1 MQTVL
6 IVIHLMI
13 VLALVGVVLIQRS
26 EGGGLG
32 IGGGS
37 GFMSARGTANA
48 LTRTTAI
55 LATLFFVTSLGL
67 AVWARYESKPTDIL
81 DRLPTTTNTNDLLNS
96 LSPQKTEE
104 TSRPIRTPF
113 RSVTTPA
120 QRRLPS
126 TPSLRRP
133 RRRKKSPPTR
143 PRTPSRRTIRPS
155 RRPRKSRLS
164 RNNPVIIKCI
174 NRRDE
179 PAGFLLSWLAQVLEK
194 LCGMKFLV
202 AESSAKQ

>member
-55 LATLFFVTSLGL
+55 LATLFFLTSLGL
-67 AVWARYESKPTDIL
+67 GILTRYEGRPSDIL
-81 DRLPTTTNTNDLLNS
+81 DRIPATGGQGNGILDSLGGAQAPAPPPAGNGVPSSGAAAPAPQAPAAPATQAPAATAPSTTAPATTA
-96 LSPQKTEE
+96 PA
-104 TSRPIRTPF
+104 
-113 RSVTTPA
+113 TPA
-120 QRRLPS
+120 APAAPAPAQPS
-126 TPSLRRP
+126 GV
-133 RRRKKSPPTR
+133 PT
-143 PRTPSRRTIRPS
+143 
-155 RRPRKSRLS
+155 
-164 RNNPVIIKCI
+164 
-174 NRRDE
+174 
-179 PAGFLLSWLAQVLEK
+179 GQ
-194 LCGMKFLV
+194 
-202 AESSAKQ
+202 

>member
-55 LATLFFVTSLGL
+55 LATLFFITSLGL
-67 AVWARYESKPTDIL
+67 GILARYEARPTDIL
-81 DRLPTTTNTNDLLNS
+81 DRIPAGTSNGSNVLDQLGGAPAQAPASGTTAPAEVPASGATA
-96 LSPQKTEE
+96 PAEA
-104 TSRPIRTPF
+104 PAAG
-113 RSVTTPA
+113 TPA
-120 QRRLPS
+120 PAAGTQGAAPAQKPADS
-126 TPSLRRP
+126 NAV
-133 RRRKKSPPTR
+133 PTG
-143 PRTPSRRTIRPS
+143 
-155 RRPRKSRLS
+155 
-164 RNNPVIIKCI
+164 N
-174 NRRDE
+174 
-179 PAGFLLSWLAQVLEK
+179 
-194 LCGMKFLV
+194 
-202 AESSAKQ
+202 

>member
-55 LATLFFVTSLGL
+55 LATLFFLTSLGL

-81 DRLPTTTNTNDLLNS
+81 NRLPTTTNTNDLLNS
-96 LSPQKTEE
+96 LGPQKTEE
-104 TSRPIRTPF
+104 KKEPADPNAIPLGDDS
-113 RSVTTPA
+113 SANTPA
-120 QRRLPS
+120 VDTKPATTTTTTQEKAADPITATDTKPADNQTKS
-126 TPSLRRP
+126 TTEE
-133 RRRKKSPPTR
+133 K
-143 PRTPSRRTIRPS
+143 
-155 RRPRKSRLS
+155 
-164 RNNPVIIKCI
+164 
-174 NRRDE
+174 
-179 PAGFLLSWLAQVLEK
+179 PAQP
-194 LCGMKFLV
+194 
-202 AESSAKQ
+202 Q

>member
-55 LATLFFVTSLGL
+55 LATLFFLTSLGL
-67 AVWARYESKPTDIL
+67 GILTRYESRPTDIL
-81 DRLPTTTNTNDLLNS
+81 NRIPATSGQGNGILNSLGGTNTPAPAQPADNSGIPNGGAAAPAPAAPAASAPATPAPAPAASAPAATAPTTTA
-96 LSPQKTEE
+96 
-104 TSRPIRTPF
+104 
-113 RSVTTPA
+113 PA
-120 QRRLPS
+120 QPEAPAATAPAQPS
-126 TPSLRRP
+126 GV
-133 RRRKKSPPTR
+133 PT
-143 PRTPSRRTIRPS
+143 
-155 RRPRKSRLS
+155 
-164 RNNPVIIKCI
+164 
-174 NRRDE
+174 
-179 PAGFLLSWLAQVLEK
+179 GQ
-194 LCGMKFLV
+194 
-202 AESSAKQ
+202 